1 MDLVKCK
8 IENKDTVM
16 DMTQLTNWFIKNSAP
31 DGTVEKSIVIYDTV
45 NNIKNGEF
53 VMSDG
58 NLNRLG
64 MKVDPAGWVLDN
76 YKKNPVLLWNHDD
89 SIPAIGN
96 MNDVRVEASK
106 GLVGKP
112 VFADKE
118 IDSFA
123 WSIGQKV
130 EAGIL
135 TSGSVGF
142 MTLRV
147 DVEEKNGKLPV
158 VISREQELYEFS
170 IVNLPALVSAVKHST
185 KLPDTK
191 EDDYMEKL
199 FVDNGKPEGTPGTT
213 GLSFFTKSETQEST
227 LSIFNKNEEL

>member
-8 IENKDTVM
+8 IENENVVM
-16 DMTQLTNWFIKNSAP
+16 SKLQLNKWFIENS
-31 DGTVEKSIVIYDTV
+31 DDKGVVNKQIVIYDTV

-53 VMSDG
+53 VMSNGD
-58 NLNRLG
+58 LNRLG
-64 MKVDPAGWVLDN
+64 MRVDPQGWDLNN
-76 YKKNPVLLWNHDD
+76 YNANPVLLWNHDD

-96 MNDVRVEASK
+96 MNNVRIDGKS
-106 GLVGKP
+106 LVGKP

-118 IDSFA
+118 VDAFA

-130 EAGIL
+130 ESGML

-147 DVEEKNGKLPV
+147 DVEEKDNKLPV

-170 IVNLPALVSAVKHST
+170 IVNLPALVSAVKHN
-185 KLPDTK
+185 LPDTK
-191 EDDYMEKL
+191 EEDYMEKL
-199 FVDNGKPEGTPGTT
+199 FLDKEQEENQETT
-213 GLSFFTKSETQEST
+213 GISLFNKTEST
-227 LSIFNKNEEL
+227 LSIFKKDEE